1 MRKLFYST
9 LIGTTILSIGTT
21 VHAQKK
27 SYFDKTNM
35 DSSINP
41 ADDFFMYANG
51 NWIKNAKIP
60 DDQYSWGSF
69 TTLYEENLK
78 KLRAIVEETSL
89 KKHPKGSIQQKVG
102 DYYKSGMD
110 TITLEK
116 MGYDPLKP
124 VLQKIDALR
133 NYKELL
139 LFIAENYYKSG
150 IDLLGFSVG
159 TDEKNS
165 TKNIATLS
173 QTALTLPE
181 KDYYFRADAKTNE
194 QRKKMV
200 AFATQLFTLV
210 GIDLNTAQKNATDV
224 LNIETAI
231 AKSHLSQV
239 ELRDPIKNYN
249 KISLNDLQKQSPHID
264 WSKLF
269 SIMNVKVDSLNIAQ
283 PKYIAYLDT
292 LLITQPIS
300 VWKNKLKFD
309 YIAGNAGVLSKVFRN
324 TQFEFDKIFS
334 GQTVQQERWKTMIN
348 STDSKL
354 GDLLSQLYV
363 HKYFPPTAKK
373 RMDELVNNLQHAFQL
388 RIEKL
393 DWMSATTKQ
402 HAQEKLNTFLKK
414 IGYPTK
420 WKNIDGVT
428 IDPTHFFVNRE
439 RLALHKYKKMIE
451 KLSKSTDKT
460 EWFMTPSTVNAYY
473 NPNFNE
479 IVFPAAILQFPFF
492 DLDADDAINYGAIG
506 MVIGHEMTHG
516 FDDQGRQ
523 YDKDGNLKN
532 WWQAADAE
540 KFTTKSKT
548 VIHQY
553 NQYKVLDSL
562 KVNGELTLGENLA
575 DIGGLAIAY
584 DAFKMTQQG
593 QSQEKIDG
601 FTPDQRFF
609 LSLAQIWRSIER
621 PELSRL
627 LINTDPHSPSIYR
640 VNGAL
645 SNFEPFY
652 KAFNITEKNKL
663 FRQPA
668 DRAKI
673 W

>member
-1 MRKLFYST
+1 
-9 LIGTTILSIGTT
+9 
-21 VHAQKK
+21 
-27 SYFDKTNM
+27 M